1 MTAFF
6 AASVFAYAGGIGATV
21 DSFVAKLMTKFSGT
35 LLDICDMLVSPIFS
49 ITTMTVSE
57 IAAYIPGFN
66 TTGGSGAFFVEGI
79 QMLGTCLAGCLAMF
93 GILKIIIG
101 LARDEKVGSIGSLI
115 WRMFIFIPLTI
126 FGRKLLQGLFDQV
139 ITPISSAFAAGVLD
153 FSNNAVF
160 STAAAPLTGNAS
172 QLATLIVG
180 TILMVMIG
188 YNLIGLVLEAAERYL
203 ICIVIIFLSP
213 LALATGVSEESS
225 MIAKNWLKMFW
236 SHGVLLILNI
246 WVVGI
251 GRSCFDTLDPSATTT
266 QIIVWAL
273 ITYAYFKVAQKLDD
287 MMQNSGMMIT
297 RTGGDFV
304 HDATLAVGTIAAT
317 GKHLFGGAADTVVA
331 GAGVA
336 NAIKSGGGIGDVA
349 KPIASYVKS
358 HPILAPTAGAAATV
372 AGGTAGFAAQVG
384 AAHSLSHT
392 SDEARAASVA
402 NGKLPNVNSPAYRTA
417 AQNVLNQNGFA
428 PAKGGTVDRLS
439 VNPDGSLSGVVT
451 QRDATGRVQSQSAF
465 TMSNKA
471 GTGDGF
477 TVSAGRQMTVGA
489 DGKSATITDPQ
500 AGTFELTQAGTDKY
514 GNQIWQATRTA
525 AGGAALTEENAG
537 TSATLGFNVKPD
549 TRSNDGIGAQAANA
563 FMSGGT
569 MEQLTQQSDEAL
581 AHHAQMEAD
590 KSAAWGDLNTMG
602 NDDRV
607 AQMRD
612 ENSTVDY
619 SSAGYRAATAE
630 YMQQNGLD
638 DGMIERG
645 GEIVA
650 QQVTEDG
657 RLVGC
662 IAVKDAENNALEEK
676 FYSLSTAASSV
687 DSASASAP
695 TMDEVLTAKY
705 QMIDEGHG
713 MVETSDLGKLQVSRV
728 SVNEATGDTKW
739 QVIRKGSESEFDGPE
754 SEDAIATFERKGNH
768 GIAQS
773 FKDVI
778 RDIRNTRTFDQISL
792 IDSKNKDRP
801 DDSHLFR

>member
-1 MTAFF
+1 M
-6 AASVFAYAGGIGATV
+6 
-21 DSFVAKLMTKFSGT
+21 
-35 LLDICDMLVSPIFS
+35 
-49 ITTMTVSE
+49 
-57 IAAYIPGFN
+57 
-66 TTGGSGAFFVEGI
+66 
-79 QMLGTCLAGCLAMF
+79 
-93 GILKIIIG
+93 
-101 LARDEKVGSIGSLI
+101 
-115 WRMFIFIPLTI
+115 
-126 FGRKLLQGLFDQV
+126 
-139 ITPISSAFAAGVLD
+139 
-153 FSNNAVF
+153 
-160 STAAAPLTGNAS
+160 
-172 QLATLIVG
+172 
-180 TILMVMIG
+180 
-188 YNLIGLVLEAAERYL
+188 
-203 ICIVIIFLSP
+203 
-213 LALATGVSEESS
+213 
-225 MIAKNWLKMFW
+225 
-236 SHGVLLILNI
+236 
-246 WVVGI
+246 
-251 GRSCFDTLDPSATTT
+251 
-266 QIIVWAL
+266 
-273 ITYAYFKVAQKLDD
+273 
-287 MMQNSGMMIT
+287 
-297 RTGGDFV
+297 
-304 HDATLAVGTIAAT
+304 
-317 GKHLFGGAADTVVA
+317 
-331 GAGVA
+331 
-336 NAIKSGGGIGDVA
+336 
-349 KPIASYVKS
+349 
-358 HPILAPTAGAAATV
+358 

-402 NGKLPNVNSPAYRTA
+402 NGKLPNINTPAYRTA

-439 VNPDGSLSGVVT
+439 VNPDGSLGGVVT

-489 DGKSATITDPQ
+489 DGKSATVIDPQ
-500 AGTFELTQAGTDKY
+500 AGAFELTQAGTDKY

-525 AGGAALTEENAG
+525 DAGGTALTEENAG

-569 MEQLTQQSDEAL
+569 MEQLTQRSDDAL

-662 IAVKDAENNALEEK
+662 IAVKDAESNALEEK
-676 FYSLSTAASSV
+676 FYSLSTAASGA
-687 DSASASAP
+687 DGASASAP

-728 SVNEATGDTKW
+728 SVDEATGDTKW

-754 SEDAIATFERKGNH
+754 SEDAIATFERKGNR
-768 GIAQS
+768 GSAQT

>member
-1 MTAFF
+1 M
-6 AASVFAYAGGIGATV
+6 
-21 DSFVAKLMTKFSGT
+21 
-35 LLDICDMLVSPIFS
+35 C
-49 ITTMTVSE
+49 
-57 IAAYIPGFN
+57 GF
-66 TTGGSGAFFVEGI
+66 
-79 QMLGTCLAGCLAMF
+79 
-93 GILKIIIG
+93 
-101 LARDEKVGSIGSLI
+101 
-115 WRMFIFIPLTI
+115 
-126 FGRKLLQGLFDQV
+126 LF
-139 ITPISSAFAAGVLD
+139 
-153 FSNNAVF
+153 
-160 STAAAPLTGNAS
+160 
-172 QLATLIVG
+172 
-180 TILMVMIG
+180 
-188 YNLIGLVLEAAERYL
+188 R
-203 ICIVIIFLSP
+203 C
-213 LALATGVSEESS
+213 
-225 MIAKNWLKMFW
+225 
-236 SHGVLLILNI
+236 
-246 WVVGI
+246 
-251 GRSCFDTLDPSATTT
+251 
-266 QIIVWAL
+266 
-273 ITYAYFKVAQKLDD
+273 
-287 MMQNSGMMIT
+287 
-297 RTGGDFV
+297 
-304 HDATLAVGTIAAT
+304 
-317 GKHLFGGAADTVVA
+317 
-331 GAGVA
+331 
-336 NAIKSGGGIGDVA
+336 
-349 KPIASYVKS
+349 
-358 HPILAPTAGAAATV
+358 
-372 AGGTAGFAAQVG
+372 
-384 AAHSLSHT
+384 
-392 SDEARAASVA
+392 
-402 NGKLPNVNSPAYRTA
+402 
-417 AQNVLNQNGFA
+417 
-428 PAKGGTVDRLS
+428 
-439 VNPDGSLSGVVT
+439 
-451 QRDATGRVQSQSAF
+451 
-465 TMSNKA
+465 
-471 GTGDGF
+471 
-477 TVSAGRQMTVGA
+477 
-489 DGKSATITDPQ
+489 
-500 AGTFELTQAGTDKY
+500 
-514 GNQIWQATRTA
+514 
-525 AGGAALTEENAG
+525 
-537 TSATLGFNVKPD
+537 KPD